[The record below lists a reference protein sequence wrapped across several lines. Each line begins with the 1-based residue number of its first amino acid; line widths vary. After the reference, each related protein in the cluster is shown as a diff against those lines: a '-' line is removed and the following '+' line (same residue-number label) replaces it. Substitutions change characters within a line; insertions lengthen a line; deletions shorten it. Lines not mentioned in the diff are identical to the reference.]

1 VAAKP
6 LPLSDDEQNFGFL
19 TSVDNADATDTGD
32 MELQAKRRGTSIARD
47 ATPASVGLQATWAVT
62 MPDIV
67 QTAAPSTDHVSRKL
81 FVGVAGYAIALTLL
95 FLGLLLT
102 GRMSLF
108 GNHALESLPDL
119 RPLAPNEFL
128 KVPDGAELPD
138 GHVLQLGESR
148 RFGDVVVTPVR
159 LTKEP
164 LRFQG
169 FLSGAIEERLTTK
182 PLLKLW
188 LTFESVADDYA
199 FPPFDVGLMSNR
211 TPADAKDAAALANS
225 FLMVGISSG
234 DSPST
239 RRLNYLH
246 TMDNNFVIVGQES
259 AKVLR
264 PGESLS
270 TFVAGNDVDD
280 DMNVEDSTKFV
291 WRVQFRKGVNV
302 SSGNGVSTLIDVKF
316 SRADVAAAG
325 NTAAAG

>member
-1 VAAKP
+1 MGNIDP
-6 LPLSDDEQNFGFL
+6 RS
-19 TSVDNADATDTGD
+19 
-32 MELQAKRRGTSIARD
+32 
-47 ATPASVGLQATWAVT
+47 
-62 MPDIV
+62 
-67 QTAAPSTDHVSRKL
+67 APSTKHDSGKL
-81 FVGVAGYAIALTLL
+81 LIGLAGYAIALTLL

-102 GRMSLF
+102 GHISLF
-108 GNHALESLPDL
+108 RNHALESLPDL
-119 RPLAPNEFL
+119 RPLAPKEFL
-128 KVPDGAELPD
+128 KVPDGAKLPD

-169 FLSGAIEERLTTK
+169 FLSGKIEEKLTTK

-188 LTFESVADDYA
+188 LTFECVADDYA

-211 TPADAKDAAALANS
+211 VPADAKDAAVLANS

-234 DSPST
+234 DSASI

-270 TFVAGNDVDD
+270 TFVVASDEDG
-280 DMNVEDSTKFV
+280 DMNVEHSTQFV

-302 SSGNGVSTLIDVKF
+302 SSGNGASTLIDVKF
-316 SRADVAAAG
+316 SGADVAAAG
-325 NTAAAG
+325 NAAAAG

>member
-1 VAAKP
+1 MAEKP
-6 LPLSDDEQNFGFL
+6 LPSSDGEQKFGFL
-19 TSVDNADATDTGD
+19 NSVDNAYATDTGV
-32 MELQAKRRGTSIARD
+32 MELRANQCETSIGPGA
-47 ATPASVGLQATWAVT
+47 APASGRRQPTGAT
-62 MPDIV
+62 IV
-67 QTAAPSTDHVSRKL
+67 PNIGETSAPSTEHVSRKL
-81 FVGVAGYAIALTLL
+81 FTGVAGYAIALTLL

-102 GRMSLF
+102 GRISLF

-119 RPLAPNEFL
+119 RPLAPKEFL
-128 KVPDGAELPD
+128 KVPDGAKLPD

-164 LRFQG
+164 LWFQG
-169 FLSGAIEERLTTK
+169 FLSGTVEEKLTTK

-188 LTFESVADDYA
+188 LTFECVADDYA

-225 FLMVGISSG
+225 FLTVGISSS
-234 DSPST
+234 DSAST

-264 PGESLS
+264 PGELLS
-270 TFVAGNDVDD
+270 TFIAASDEDG
-280 DMNVEDSTKFV
+280 DMNVEDSTQFV

-316 SRADVAAAG
+316 SGADVAAAG
-325 NTAAAG
+325 TAAAG